1 MTYEQIVADI
11 RNKKFAPVY
20 FLMGEEPYFID
31 TISGLIEDTALDE
44 AEKAFNQ
51 IIIYGRDV
59 NSISEVVHQAR
70 SFPMM
75 GDRLVVIL
83 KEAQSIRETEIEKL
97 DKYLD
102 EIPDTTVLVIDYK
115 YKKLDKRRSLAKM
128 IDKKGVL
135 FESKK
140 LYDSN
145 IPSWIKSSL
154 AEDNFQITPKAA
166 QMLADFLGND
176 LQKIKN
182 ELKKLTI
189 AVTGKKTIDDSDIEY
204 NIGIS
209 KDFNIFELQNA
220 IGTNNFF
227 KANQIV
233 NHFGENGKD
242 NPLVMTTTM
251 LYAYFTKILKY
262 HYCNDKSQGNVASV
276 LGVNPYFVKDYETA
290 ARNYSV
296 ARCAK
301 AIEALRQYDMYSKG
315 YNCGAIPEKEL
326 YKELISKIMQ

>member
-11 RNKKFAPVY
+11 KNKKFAPVY
-20 FLMGEEPYFID
+20 FLMGDEPYFID

-59 NSISEVVHQAR
+59 DSFSEVTDQAR

-75 GDRLVVIL
+75 GERLVVIV
-83 KEAQSIRETEIEKL
+83 KEAQSIKESEFENL
-97 DKYLD
+97 EKYLND
-102 EIPDTTVLVIDYK
+102 IPPTTVLVINYK
-115 YKKLDKRRSLAKM
+115 YKKLDKRRSLSKL

-135 FESKK
+135 FEAKK
-140 LYDSN
+140 LYENN
-145 IPSWIKSSL
+145 IPTWIKNTL
-154 AEDNFQITPKAA
+154 AEDKFQITPKAA
-166 QMLADFLGND
+166 QMLADFIGND
-176 LQKIKN
+176 LLKIKN

-220 IGTNNFF
+220 LGSRNMF
-227 KANQIV
+227 KALQIASY
-233 NHFGENGKD
+233 FGD
-242 NPLVMTTTM
+242 NPKENPMAATAAI
-251 LYAYFTKILKY
+251 LYIFFTKILKY
-262 HYCNDKSQGNVASV
+262 HYCKDKKQSNVASV
-276 LGVNPYFVKDYETA
+276 LGINPFFVKDYELA

-296 ARCAK
+296 ERCAK
-301 AIEALRQYDMYSKG
+301 AIEMLRQYDMYSKG
-315 YNCGAIPEKEL
+315 YGSINTSDKDL
-326 YKELISKIMQ
+326 YKELIMKIMQ